1 MIATGTSMRIFRD
14 ARAAQTI
21 GNSFAGCVT
30 SVGTS
35 PWMTDGAND
44 GVQAIA
50 LAQDPS
56 DRWALGGRSG
66 GGTEPEDGA
75 IRS

>member
-21 GNSFAGCVT
+21 GNSFAGCVNP
-30 SVGTS
+30 VGTS
-35 PWMTDGAND
+35 PGMTDGAND

-50 LAQDPS
+50 LARARLAPA
-56 DRWALGGRSG
+56 RRLGKL
-66 GGTEPEDGA
+66 P
-75 IRS
+75 

>member
-21 GNSFAGCVT
+21 GNSFAGCVNP
-30 SVGTS
+30 VGTS
-35 PWMTDGAND
+35 PGMTDGAND

-50 LAQDPS
+50 LAAEGN
-56 DRWALGGRSG
+56 RLKEWITKA
-66 GGTEPEDGA
+66 
-75 IRS
+75 